1 MFFFF
6 TYGDDMVVGI
16 ESMSSLHLHVNFFKE
31 EKTTAYYIP
40 YTESEC
46 NIVGKIYIL
55 RGHS

>member
-1 MFFFF
+1 
-6 TYGDDMVVGI
+6 MVVGI
-16 ESMSSLHLHVNFFKE
+16 ESLHLHVDFFKE

-55 RGHS
+55 CGHS